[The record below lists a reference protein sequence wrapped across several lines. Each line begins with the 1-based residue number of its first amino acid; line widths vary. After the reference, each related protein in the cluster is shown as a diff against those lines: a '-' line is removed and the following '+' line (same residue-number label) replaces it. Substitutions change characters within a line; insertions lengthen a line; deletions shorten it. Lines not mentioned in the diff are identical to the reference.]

1 MKWNEIHFDNKDIFL
16 GHIKMQVWKKYVCE
30 DSKNDECV
38 SKGRLSP
45 SLYSA
50 MTMAVN
56 VSYGFYYYSPFLV
69 DLADCDFVRQSF
81 VTISKDHCPGLQS
94 QSKWMYIGLVVVSA
108 AVMISSI
115 FWIAHGR
122 EQKHRYYT
130 KLGLSKTFWLKWR
143 DINSEKVSFVS
154 AAYTQVINHFLAPVW
169 FLGLYI
175 LNIVTLHSQ

>member
-1 MKWNEIHFDNKDIFL
+1 MKWNEIHFDNKDILL

-108 AVMISSI
+108 AVMSSSI

-143 DINSEKVSFVS
+143 DISEKVSFIS